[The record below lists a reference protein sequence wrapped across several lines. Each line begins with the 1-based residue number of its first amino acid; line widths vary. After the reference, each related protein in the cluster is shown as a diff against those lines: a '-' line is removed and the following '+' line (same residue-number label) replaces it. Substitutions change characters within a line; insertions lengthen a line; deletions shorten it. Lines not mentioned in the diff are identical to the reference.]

1 MKKRIHIILVED
13 NPGYR
18 EVMELTLADTSG
30 MQLDAVFGTAEA
42 ALQHLQDSD
51 RKPDI
56 ALLDINLPGIS
67 GTEVIPQ
74 IQELSPDT
82 QIIMLTQSEKEV
94 DVLRA
99 IQSGAT
105 GYLLKSAS
113 IEEITQGIR
122 TVADGGSSLDA
133 SVAKFIVEALHV
145 LHPKE
150 EMKITLTERELQVLV
165 LLSEGF
171 LKKQIA
177 DQLEIVTH
185 TVAGHVKEVYRK
197 LHVQNAPAAITK
209 AFRSGILPNDND
221 QARS

>member
-177 DQLEIVTH
+177 DQLEIGTH